1 MQETNKRAFVK
12 FAPNT
17 DGFWPELKK
26 EVDTYFKDN
35 KISPFA
41 NTQMYIKS
49 AIMLGL
55 YFIPFFIILSGKFT
69 QQPIIFYSLWVLI
82 GLGMTGIGVAI
93 MHDANHG
100 AYSSN
105 KRVNKLMGGFL
116 DLVGGYSL
124 NWRIQHNVLHHTYTN
139 IEGLDDDINVGA
151 ALRLSPH
158 APFKSMHRFQ
168 IIYAWF
174 FYSLMSL
181 FWIVIKDYR
190 LLFRYKK
197 QDLLKKERISFWR
210 AFWEITFFK
219 AFYFFNILIVPI
231 FIFNIPASMI
241 FIGFLIMHLVC
252 GLLLALI
259 FQPAH
264 VLGHMEFPLPD
275 ADLKMEHNFA
285 VHQLYNT
292 CNFAPNNKFI
302 TWYVGGLN
310 FQVEH
315 HLFPFVCHVHYPKLS
330 PIVKRIAEKYAIP
343 YQQLPSLG
351 SAIAGHAN
359 MLYQLGKGYA
369 K

>member
-1 MQETNKRAFVK
+1 MQETTKRAFVK

-26 EVDTYFKDN
+26 EVDQYFKEN
-35 KISPFA
+35 NITPFA

-49 AIMLGL
+49 AIMIAL

-69 QQPIIFYSLWVLI
+69 NQPIVFYSLWVLI

-100 AYSSN
+100 AYSSK
-105 KRVNKLMGGFL
+105 KRINKLMGGFL

-168 IIYAWF
+168 IVYAWI

-181 FWIVIKDYR
+181 FWIIIKDYR

-197 QDLLKKERISFWR
+197 QDLLKKERISFWK

-219 AFYFFNILIVPI
+219 VFYFFNILIVPI

-275 ADLKMEHNFA
+275 MDLKMEHNFA

-292 CNFAPNNKFI
+292 CNFAPHNKFI

-330 PIVKRIAEKYAIP
+330 PIVKRVAEKYAIP
-343 YQQLPSLG
+343 YQELPSLG
-351 SAIAGHAN
+351 SAIAGHAQ
-359 MLYQLGKGYA
+359 MLYQLGKGYT

>member
-1 MQETNKRAFVK
+1 M
-12 FAPNT
+12 
-17 DGFWPELKK
+17 
-26 EVDTYFKDN
+26 
-35 KISPFA
+35 I
-41 NTQMYIKS
+41 
-49 AIMLGL
+49 GL

-69 QQPIIFYSLWVLI
+69 EQPIIFYSLWVLI

-105 KRVNKLMGGFL
+105 KRINKLMGGFL

-174 FYSLMSL
+174 FYALMSL

-197 QDLLKKERISFWR
+197 QDLLKKERIYFWR

-219 AFYFFNILIVPI
+219 AFYFFYILLILPLFDDYI
-231 FIFNIPASMI
+231 H
-241 FIGFLIMHLVC
+241 IG
-252 GLLLALI
+252 
-259 FQPAH
+259 
-264 VLGHMEFPLPD
+264 
-275 ADLKMEHNFA
+275 LKN
-285 VHQLYNT
+285 
-292 CNFAPNNKFI
+292 
-302 TWYVGGLN
+302 
-310 FQVEH
+310 
-315 HLFPFVCHVHYPKLS
+315 
-330 PIVKRIAEKYAIP
+330 
-343 YQQLPSLG
+343 
-351 SAIAGHAN
+351 
-359 MLYQLGKGYA
+359 
-369 K
+369 